1 MLLTRELLERVG
13 LFRED
18 YFFSFEDLDLCSA
31 LARRVIARCAYRPHA
46 HITRGT
52 VRSDDDRRGGCDFA
66 TRNHLK
72 VAGEAGAT
80 GGAAGVGRA
89 AWIVGLNAAYAMTS
103 ADAPLVPGLAAVVR
117 GAWDHLR
124 GRYGPD

>member
-1 MLLTRELLERVG
+1 MCVPTARAYHEGHGSIGR
-13 LFRED
+13 R
-18 YFFSFEDLDLCSA
+18 S
-31 LARRVIARCAYRPHA
+31 ARRLY
-46 HITRGT
+46 
-52 VRSDDDRRGGCDFA
+52 FA

-80 GGAAGVGRA
+80 GGAAGFGRA